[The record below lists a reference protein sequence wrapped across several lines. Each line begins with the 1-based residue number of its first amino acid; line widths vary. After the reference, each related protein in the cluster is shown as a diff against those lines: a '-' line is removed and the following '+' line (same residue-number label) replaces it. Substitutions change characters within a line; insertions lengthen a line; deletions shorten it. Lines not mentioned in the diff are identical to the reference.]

1 MFYTA
6 PASVVKDVLVAI
18 SVVFALV
25 GLAYGYRVQRDA
37 ADIVKHMRDQM
48 ERLKQEAERMDQQDD
63 ESW

>member
-1 MFYTA
+1 M
-6 PASVVKDVLVAI
+6 KDVLVAI

-63 ESW
+63 LSW